1 MDFTEIKKDKNL
13 SPMMA
18 HYISMRE
25 KYEDCILFYRL
36 GDFYEMFFDD
46 AEKVSKELDIALT
59 AKSCG
64 LPEKAPMCGVP
75 FHSVDIYLNQLVENG
90 FKVAICE
97 QLEDPKNAKGIVKRD
112 VIRIVTP
119 GTSIDVQSMDY
130 SKNSFLMSIV
140 YAGSRFGV
148 SFADLTTGSFKVTE
162 CGSFNALMDEI
173 NKLMPKEI
181 ICNKDLLMTGFN
193 APELRSKLGIA
204 VNLPDNR
211 IFKDDNAKE
220 ALETHFKVKS
230 LDGLGL
236 ADFPIGI
243 MAAGAVLT
251 YLKDT
256 QKNGLDNILNIH
268 PYVSTDYLL
277 IDSASRRNLE
287 LTETLRDKRR
297 KGSLLWVLDHTKT
310 AMGGRKLRNYI
321 EEPLISADDITARL
335 DAVEELNS
343 NIMDRDEL
351 REYLSPIYDL
361 ERLLCK
367 VTYGSANPRD
377 IIMLKTSFEMLTP
390 VKNLIKNLDSP
401 LMQKLYD
408 MLDTL
413 EDLKEEIEKAIV
425 DDPPLAQKEG
435 GIIKDGYDKT
445 VDELRSIRKNGI
457 KLLSEMEEREKEKTG
472 IKNLRIKFNKVFGYS
487 IEITNSY
494 RDKVP
499 SHYLRKQTLAGSER
513 YTTDELK
520 DLEGKLLNSG
530 ERLTELEYTL
540 FDNLRKMVGKNVSRI
555 LITADTI
562 AVIDVLQSLSYVSEH
577 NGYCRPKINEKG
589 YIHVKNG
596 RHPVVE
602 MMMTGSDPYIPN
614 DINLDKG
621 KNLVSIITGPNMAGK
636 STYMR
641 SCALITLM
649 AHIGSFVP
657 ASSADISIVDRIF
670 TRVGA
675 SDDLASGQSTFM
687 VEMTEV
693 ANILRNATDKSL
705 IILDEIGR
713 GTSTFDGLSIAWAV
727 VEYIADKAKLG
738 AKTLFATHYHE
749 LTELEGKIPGLIN
762 YCVAVKE
769 NGKDVVFLRK
779 IIRGGA
785 DRSYGIHVARLAGV
799 PDTVTDR
806 ADSIA
811 ADLADN
817 DITFSLSAIAD
828 EGGAR
833 IIGSGRGVKR
843 YDEVDLNQ
851 MSLFDTLSDNDI
863 LKELRELDLSH
874 MTPMDA
880 LNHLYKLQ
888 NDIKN
893 RWKADDKST

>member
-1 MDFTEIKKDKNL
+1 
-13 SPMMA
+13 MMA

-25 KYEDCILFYRL
+25 KYEDCIIFYRL

-46 AEKVSKELDIALT
+46 AENVSKELDIALT
-59 AKSCG
+59 GKSCG

-75 FHSVDIYLNQLVENG
+75 FHSVDIYLNQLVEKG
-90 FKVAICE
+90 YKVAICE
-97 QLEDPKNAKGIVKRD
+97 QLEDPKAAKGIVKRD

-119 GTSIDVQSMDY
+119 GTSIDIQSMDDK
-130 SKNSFLMSIV
+130 KNSFLMSVV
-140 YAGSRFGV
+140 YAGSRFGI
-148 SFADLTTGSFKVTE
+148 SAADLTTGSFKVTE
-162 CGSFNALMDEI
+162 CGSFSALMDEI

-193 APELRSKLGIA
+193 APDIRSKLGIT
-204 VNLPDNR
+204 VNIPDNR
-211 IFKDDNAKE
+211 YFREDNAKE
-220 ALETHFKVKS
+220 ALEEHFRVKS

-236 ADFPIGI
+236 ADFPIGV
-243 MAAGAVLT
+243 MAAGAVLI
-251 YLKDT
+251 YLKET
-256 QKNGLDNILNIH
+256 QKNSLNNILTIN
-268 PYVSTDYLL
+268 PYVNSDYLL

-310 AMGGRKLRNYI
+310 AMGGRKIRNFI
-321 EEPLISADDITARL
+321 EEPLINAEQIVRRL
-335 DAVEELNS
+335 DAVEEMN
-343 NIMDRDEL
+343 NRVIDRDEL
-351 REYLSPIYDL
+351 REYLSPVYDL

-377 IIMLKTSFEMLTP
+377 IIMLKTSFKMLPP
-390 VKNLIKNLDSP
+390 VKNLLLDFNSP
-401 LMQKLYD
+401 LLTELTAK
-408 MLDTL
+408 LDTL
-413 EDLKEEIEKAIV
+413 EDLCDDIEKAIV

-435 GIIKDGYDKT
+435 GIIKDGFDKT
-445 VDELRSIRKNGI
+445 VDELRSVKLNG
-457 KLLSEMEEREKEKTG
+457 KKMLAELEEREKQATG
-472 IKNLRIKFNKVFGYS
+472 IKNLRVKFSKVFGYA
-487 IEITNSY
+487 IEVTNSY
-494 RDKVP
+494 LDKVP
-499 SHYLRKQTLAGSER
+499 THYVRKQTLSGSER
-513 YTTDELK
+513 FITDELK
-520 DLEGKLLNSG
+520 ELEDKLLNSE
-530 ERLTELEYTL
+530 ERLTELEYRI
-540 FDNLRKMVGKNVSRI
+540 FDGIRKKVGDNVSRI
-555 LITADTI
+555 LSTADTI
-562 AVIDVLQSLSYVSEH
+562 AYLDVLQSLSYVAEH
-577 NGYCRPKINEKG
+577 NDYVRPKINEKG
-589 YIHVKNG
+589 YIHVKAA

-602 MMMTGSDPYIPN
+602 MMMSGSDSYIPN
-614 DINLDKG
+614 DINLDTG
-621 KNLVSIITGPNMAGK
+621 KNLISIITGPNMAGK

-641 SCALITLM
+641 SSALITLM
-649 AHIGSFVP
+649 AHVGSFVP
-657 ASSADISIVDRIF
+657 AKSADISIVDRIF

-693 ANILRNATDKSL
+693 ANILRNATDRSL
-705 IILDEIGR
+705 LILDEIGR

-727 VEYIADKAKLG
+727 IEHIADKAKLG

-749 LTELEGKIPGLIN
+749 LTELEGKIPGLNN

-769 NGKDVVFLRK
+769 NGKDVIFLRK

-799 PDTVTDR
+799 PDSVTER
-806 ADSIA
+806 AEKIA

-817 DITFSLSAIAD
+817 DITWSLSAIAD
-828 EGGAR
+828 ESSAAV
-833 IIGSGRGVKR
+833 IGRGRGVPR

-863 LKELRELDLSH
+863 LKQLAELDLSH

-893 RWKADDKST
+893 RW